1 MLLMPWFLIRLGV
14 KRMLAIGMISWSVR
28 YALFAVGDAG
38 PRMWMLYLGILLHG
52 ICYDFFFVTG
62 QIYVDQRADLRIR
75 AAAQGFIAL
84 VTLGAGQ
91 LIGSWLSGLVVD
103 ANAVAGTTGVGAHD
117 WYRIWMVPALGAIAV
132 LLVFVALFNPR
143 EARLAAVPLP
153 ES

>member
-1 MLLMPWFLIRLGV
+1 MPWFLVRLGV
-14 KRMLAIGMISWSVR
+14 KRMLAIGMIAWSVR
-28 YALFAVGDAG
+28 YALFAAGDAG

-62 QIYVDQRADLRIR
+62 QIYVDQRAELRIR

-103 ANAVAGTTGVGAHD
+103 ANAVTGAAGAGVHD
-117 WYRIWMVPALGAIAV
+117 WYHIWMVPALGALAV
-132 LLVFVALFNPR
+132 LVVFVLLFNPR
-143 EARLAAVPLP
+143 EARLVTSPVP
-153 ES
+153 ET